1 MALRRRLVT
10 AILGTAP
17 FLLLEKRALANSGL
31 SFIVFFDFGR
41 TELSAPGRNTI
52 AQFASSYLKWWSSD
66 NDVALYANTDTA
78 EASESLAQARGEAV
92 RMYLAELGVPVDRVI
107 VFAYGGTRPL
117 VITAPNVREPQ
128 NRRVEIVRTPFKP
141 RSGTP

>member
-1 MALRRRLVT
+1 MALRRRLAT
-10 AILGTAP
+10 AILGTSP
-17 FLLLEKRALANSGL
+17 FLLLGGPALAL
-31 SFIVFFDFGR
+31 SPPGPFFVFFDFGR
-41 TELSAPGRNTI
+41 TELSAQGRRTI
-52 AQFASSYLKWWSSD
+52 AAFVDSYLKLWSSD

-92 RMYLAELGVPVDRVI
+92 RTYLSELGVPVERVA

-128 NRRVEIVRTPFKP
+128 NRRVEIVWFKP

>member
-1 MALRRRLVT
+1 MALGRRLAA

-17 FLLLEKRALANSGL
+17 FLLLERPVLALSPPGP
-31 SFIVFFDFGR
+31 FFVFFDFGR

-52 AQFASSYLKWWSSD
+52 AHFASSYLKYWSSD

-78 EASESLAQARGEAV
+78 EGSETLAQARGEAV
-92 RMYLAELGVPVDRVI
+92 RTCLAELGVPVDRVI

-117 VITAPNVREPQ
+117 VSTAPNVREPQ
-128 NRRVEIVRTPFKP
+128 NRRVEIVRFKP
-141 RSGTP
+141 SSGTP

>member
-1 MALRRRLVT
+1 LAT
-10 AILGTAP
+10 AILGAAP
-17 FLLLEKRALANSGL
+17 LLILEKRAQAISAP
-31 SFIVFFDFGR
+31 SFIVFFGFGQ
-41 TELSAPGRNTI
+41 TELSTQGRRTI
-52 AQFASSYLKWWSSD
+52 AAFVDTYFVDTYLKSWNSD
-66 NDVALYANTDTA
+66 SDVALYANTDTA

-92 RMYLAELGVPVDRVI
+92 RTYLAELGVPVERVV

-128 NRRVEIVRTPFKP
+128 NRRVEIALTRFKP